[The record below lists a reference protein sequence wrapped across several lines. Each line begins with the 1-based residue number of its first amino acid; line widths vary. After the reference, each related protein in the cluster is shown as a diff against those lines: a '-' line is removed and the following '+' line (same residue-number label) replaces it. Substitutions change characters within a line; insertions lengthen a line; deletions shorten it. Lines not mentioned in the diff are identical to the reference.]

1 MQKDLLRTADLSRT
15 DLELLLDLAADA
27 KTGGADRLLAG
38 ETVVVYFTKPST
50 RTKLSVVTAIARLGG
65 TPVVVGPTEL
75 QLGRGETIEDTA
87 RVMSGYARVIV
98 VRTFA
103 DEDVRRLAAAS
114 TVPVVNA
121 LTDGHH
127 PLQSLADLLT
137 LRERFGDLAG
147 RKVAYVG
154 DGNNVAHSLVEAC
167 ALLGVDV
174 AVATPP
180 GHELDASVVTVA
192 RAVAGAQGSTVNLTS
207 DPYAAVAGA
216 SAVYTD
222 VWVSM
227 GDDPGERAQRVA
239 ALTPYR
245 VDAKLMANAR
255 RDAVFLHCLPAH
267 RGDEVTAEVMDGPQS
282 LVFAQA
288 ANRLPTAQAVL
299 TALLL
304 GKLSGRCGR

>member
-27 KTGGADRLLAG
+27 KAGAADRLLAG

-87 RVMSGYARVIV
+87 RVMSSYARAVV
-98 VRTFA
+98 VRTFS
-103 DEDVRRLAAAS
+103 DDDVRRLAAAA

-180 GHELDASVVTVA
+180 GYAPDASVLTVA
-192 RAVAGAQGSTVNLTS
+192 RAVAAGQGSTVTLTS

-239 ALTPYR
+239 ALNPYR
-245 VDAKLMANAR
+245 VDAPLMAHAR
-255 RDAVFLHCLPAH
+255 QDAVFLHCLPAH

-282 LVFAQA
+282 LVFPQA

-299 TALLL
+299 TALVL
-304 GKLSGRCGR
+304 GKLGGRCGR